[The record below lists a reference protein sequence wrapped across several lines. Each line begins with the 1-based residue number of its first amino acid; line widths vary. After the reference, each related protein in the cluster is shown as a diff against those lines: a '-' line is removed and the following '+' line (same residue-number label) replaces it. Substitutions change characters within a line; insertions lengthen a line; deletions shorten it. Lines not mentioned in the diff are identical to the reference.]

1 MKLLK
6 KYLLNRKLKDVFSDM
21 TKVVLVIYLIMG
33 LAFLGIHENFIKLK
47 DDVDKNMECIQAIDA
62 MNVGSDLLTEYAR
75 RFVVVGDR
83 NSLQAYYD
91 EVMVINK
98 RHKAINTLEEL
109 SDTDISPMLVAE
121 QHSNTLTHD
130 EIYAMKLAARA
141 RNTNYDKQL
150 DKMYLVELT
159 DEDLS
164 LPNDDM
170 LEKAITMIYSS
181 DYASRKIL
189 IHKYT
194 NETMQAFKQ
203 KVAKE
208 KEHSS
213 STYNAMINFLFVG
226 LLISLLL
233 NLSEVWLSR
242 RLMAGPIEKFVQNI
256 ARNEPFYVDRDIAAE
271 LQILTDAYNE
281 QFYRNQKHQARLFHK
296 ANYDALTEVLNRGV
310 FTEMLHNI
318 EAAGKGAL
326 IIIDVDK
333 FKTINDRYGHATGD
347 LLLKRIATLL
357 HTYFWA
363 TNMHVARYG
372 GDEFTVLV
380 TGIAGDTTALRKR
393 IVKTATILNNILQHG
408 GDQELPRSSLSI
420 GVAFSEDIPMGDSK
434 TLFECADAALYEVKC
449 NGRANIKIYEPKR

>member
-121 QHSNTLTHD
+121 QHSNSLTHD

-170 LEKAITMIYSS
+170 LEKAITMI
-181 DYASRKIL
+181 
-189 IHKYT
+189 
-194 NETMQAFKQ
+194 F
-203 KVAKE
+203 
-208 KEHSS
+208 
-213 STYNAMINFLFVG
+213 
-226 LLISLLL
+226 
-233 NLSEVWLSR
+233 
-242 RLMAGPIEKFVQNI
+242 
-256 ARNEPFYVDRDIAAE
+256 
-271 LQILTDAYNE
+271 
-281 QFYRNQKHQARLFHK
+281 
-296 ANYDALTEVLNRGV
+296 
-310 FTEMLHNI
+310 
-318 EAAGKGAL
+318 
-326 IIIDVDK
+326 
-333 FKTINDRYGHATGD
+333 
-347 LLLKRIATLL
+347 
-357 HTYFWA
+357 
-363 TNMHVARYG
+363 
-372 GDEFTVLV
+372 
-380 TGIAGDTTALRKR
+380 
-393 IVKTATILNNILQHG
+393 TATK
-408 GDQELPRSSLSI
+408 SI
-420 GVAFSEDIPMGDSK
+420 KLGYSTRQTMMP
-434 TLFECADAALYEVKC
+434 
-449 NGRANIKIYEPKR
+449 